1 MNCCVL
7 FRLDFNA
14 IVLTKK
20 IINFVLKM
28 KCQLFLTKQKL
39 CCVDDFITSIFICSM
54 AQTPIFQSPRL
65 PVKRKVSVDEPD
77 SPNSKH
83 RKAALES
90 SFTPKV
96 MRARSVSIKNRFK
109 RKKSLDGSKFKEP
122 TLIIH
127 HPFDANALSKTPG
140 LPNKPNFAQLTKT
153 PSELQLI

>member
-1 MNCCVL
+1 MTIL
-7 FRLDFNA
+7 
-14 IVLTKK
+14 IS
-20 IINFVLKM
+20 NFVHLH
-28 KCQLFLTKQKL
+28 
-39 CCVDDFITSIFICSM
+39 IFSM

-77 SPNSKH
+77 LSPNSKH
-83 RKAALES
+83 RKAAMES

-127 HPFDANALSKTPG
+127 HPFDANALAKTPG
-140 LPNKPNFAQLTKT
+140 LPDKPNFTKLPNT
-153 PSELQLI
+153 PGTHLPTLPLKSLFSTCLCMK

>member
-1 MNCCVL
+1 MKGL
-7 FRLDFNA
+7 HKA
-14 IVLTKK
+14 IRSTTPAGVRTQPSAGAGSAKPERERTHQ
-20 IINFVLKM
+20 N
-28 KCQLFLTKQKL
+28 
-39 CCVDDFITSIFICSM
+39 S

-77 SPNSKH
+77 LSPNSKH
-83 RKAALES
+83 RKAAMES

-127 HPFDANALSKTPG
+127 HPFDANALAKTPG
-140 LPNKPNFAQLTKT
+140 LPDKPNFTKLPNT
-153 PSELQLI
+153 PGTTYI